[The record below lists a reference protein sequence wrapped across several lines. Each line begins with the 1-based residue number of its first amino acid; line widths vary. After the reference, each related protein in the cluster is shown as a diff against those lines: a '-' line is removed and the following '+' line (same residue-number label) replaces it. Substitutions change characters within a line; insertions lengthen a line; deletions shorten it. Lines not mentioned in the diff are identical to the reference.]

1 MPASEGTT
9 MLQSKEGFDIFVA
22 YDPDATER
30 FDQNGGVLKSRAA
43 HSFRKKAIK
52 HFGVMITTLTST
64 NIIVTIYGRVGSL
77 WSVLWTKTY
86 TTVTTKPEDV
96 LVTEPCALLCVGL
109 QSTGDVAADSVTI
122 SVVSD
127 EEE

>member
-1 MPASEGTT
+1 MPQT
-9 MLQSKEGFDIFVA
+9 KEGYDIFVA

-43 HSFRKKAIK
+43 HKFRKKAIK
-52 HFGVMITTLTST
+52 HFGVMITTLAST

-77 WSVLWTKTY
+77 WPVLWTKTY
-86 TTVTTKPEDV
+86 TAVTTKPESV
-96 LVTEPCALLCVGL
+96 LVTEPSAYLCVGL
-109 QSTGDVAADSVTI
+109 QSTADVAGDVVTV